1 MSSDL
6 APLPYPRVP
15 TWRRSAALG
24 VDFALV
30 WLLCAVISAKGLV
43 LFVLFALSWFA
54 CRVFVVYKNQGQ
66 SLGRWVFD
74 IRVLD
79 PQFNRTPNVLELTK
93 REATIGLALFFALL
107 GLNSLASGNAGVSLF
122 IIPILIDGG
131 AVLFDT
137 SRYPQT
143 VHDRLSQTIVVGS
156 RRGYSLDIKIR
167 RLIDKVKREMK

>member
-6 APLPYPRVP
+6 VPLPYPSVP

-24 VDFALV
+24 VDFALI
-30 WLLCAVISAKGLV
+30 WLLCAAVGANGLV
-43 LFVLFALSWFA
+43 LLILFTISWFA
-54 CRVFVVYKNQGQ
+54 CRIYVVYKNQGQ
-66 SLGRWVFD
+66 SLGRWAFD

-79 PQFNRTPNVLELTK
+79 PQFNRTPSVLELSK
-93 REATIGLALFFALL
+93 REATIGSAAFFAMM
-107 GLNSLASGNAGVSLF
+107 GLNGLTSGNAGVLLF

-137 SRYPQT
+137 SRYPQAI
-143 VHDRLSQTIVVGS
+143 HDRLSKTIVVGS

-167 RLIDKVKREMK
+167 HLIDKVKREMK